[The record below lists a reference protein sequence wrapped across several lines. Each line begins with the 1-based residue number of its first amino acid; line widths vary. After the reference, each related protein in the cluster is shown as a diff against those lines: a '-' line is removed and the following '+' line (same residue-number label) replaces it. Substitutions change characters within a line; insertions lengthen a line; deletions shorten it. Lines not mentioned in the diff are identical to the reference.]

1 MQSIDRRGVLKIL
14 GAAGLAAAGVA
25 GASKLNAGENADIRA
40 NILIIGGGLGG
51 ISLAAK
57 LRRDMPN
64 AELTVLDKD
73 EYFYYQPG
81 FTLIAAGHY
90 LPEDITYEKSNLI
103 PDGVKWIKQNAASID
118 PGANSVKLEDG
129 SNLNYDYLVIASGAE
144 YEFESVKGLSADD
157 IGSDNVTSI
166 YTIPG
171 AVAMSGIMK
180 KVGKEGGKIVF
191 SDNKTPMKCSGANK
205 KVTLLTED
213 MARNLGNRDKL
224 DISIYSGA
232 RTIFSAP
239 IYAKMIEG
247 MLEERDVKY
256 FTSHQLVE
264 VDKSANIAVFEH
276 AMPYRENGEN
286 KLAKELVEVKF
297 DYLHLVPRMKASKI
311 YADAGLS
318 VEKGDVAGNWIS
330 LTRETLQHSKFKNI
344 FAIGDVCGF
353 AAGKTG
359 ASIRKMYS
367 VLAQN
372 LADVIKG
379 REPSARYGGYTA
391 CPLLTKFGKAV
402 MVEFN
407 WTGKPEPTIACMG
420 ATRES
425 YLNWAMKLYMM
436 KPMVMQGM
444 IRGLA

>member
-64 AELTVLDKD
+64 AELAVLDKD

-103 PDGVKWIKQNAASID
+103 PEGVKWIKQNAVSID
-118 PGANSVKLEDG
+118 PAANSVKLEDG
-129 SNLNYDYLVIASGAE
+129 SNLSYDYLVIASGAE

-224 DISIYSGA
+224 DISIYSGCA
-232 RTIFSAP
+232 DDIFRSC
-239 IYAKMIEG
+239 
-247 MLEERDVKY
+247 L
-256 FTSHQLVE
+256 
-264 VDKSANIAVFEH
+264 
-276 AMPYRENGEN
+276 
-286 KLAKELVEVKF
+286 
-297 DYLHLVPRMKASKI
+297 
-311 YADAGLS
+311 
-318 VEKGDVAGNWIS
+318 
-330 LTRETLQHSKFKNI
+330 
-344 FAIGDVCGF
+344 C
-353 AAGKTG
+353 
-359 ASIRKMYS
+359 
-367 VLAQN
+367 
-372 LADVIKG
+372 
-379 REPSARYGGYTA
+379 
-391 CPLLTKFGKAV
+391 
-402 MVEFN
+402 
-407 WTGKPEPTIACMG
+407 
-420 ATRES
+420 
-425 YLNWAMKLYMM
+425 
-436 KPMVMQGM
+436 
-444 IRGLA
+444 

>member
-1 MQSIDRRGVLKIL
+1 
-14 GAAGLAAAGVA
+14 
-25 GASKLNAGENADIRA
+25 
-40 NILIIGGGLGG
+40 
-51 ISLAAK
+51 
-57 LRRDMPN
+57 
-64 AELTVLDKD
+64 
-73 EYFYYQPG
+73 
-81 FTLIAAGHY
+81 
-90 LPEDITYEKSNLI
+90 
-103 PDGVKWIKQNAASID
+103 
-118 PGANSVKLEDG
+118 
-129 SNLNYDYLVIASGAE
+129 
-144 YEFESVKGLSADD
+144 
-157 IGSDNVTSI
+157 
-166 YTIPG
+166 
-171 AVAMSGIMK
+171 
-180 KVGKEGGKIVF
+180 
-191 SDNKTPMKCSGANK
+191 
-205 KVTLLTED
+205 

-239 IYAKMIEG
+239 VYAKMIEG

-318 VEKGDVAGNWIS
+318 VEKGDAAGNWIS

-353 AAGKTG
+353 PAGKTG
-359 ASIRKMYS
+359 ASIRKMYP

-372 LADVIKG
+372 LADAIKG

>member
-1 MQSIDRRGVLKIL
+1 MKSIGRRGALKIL

-25 GASKLNAGENADIRA
+25 SVDKLNAGENEDIRS

-64 AELTVLDKD
+64 AALTILDKD

-81 FTLIAAGHY
+81 FTLIAAGVY
-90 LPEDITYEKSNLI
+90 LPEDITYEKANLI
-103 PDGVKWIKQNAASID
+103 PEGVTWIKQNAASIE
-118 PGANSVKLEDG
+118 PSSNSVTLEDG
-129 SNLNYDYLVIASGAE
+129 SNLTYDYLVIASGTE
-144 YEFESVKGLSADD
+144 YEFESVKGINAED
-157 IGSDNVTSI
+157 IGNGAITSI

-171 AVAMSGIMK
+171 ALHMTQMMK
-180 KVGKEGGKIVF
+180 KLGKEGGKAVF

-213 MARNLGNRDKL
+213 MARNLGGRDKL
-224 DISIYSGA
+224 DIAIYSGA
-232 RTIFSAP
+232 RMIFSSP

-256 FTSHQLVE
+256 FTSHQLIE
-264 VDKSANIAVFEH
+264 VDKSANIAVFERY
-276 AMPYRENGEN
+276 MPYRENGED

-297 DYLHLVPRMKASKI
+297 DFLHLVPRMKASKI

-353 AAGKTG
+353 PAGKTG
-359 ASIRKMYS
+359 ASIRKMYP

-379 REPSARYGGYTA
+379 HEPSAKYGGYTA

>member
-1 MQSIDRRGVLKIL
+1 MQSIDRRGALKIL

-103 PDGVKWIKQNAASID
+103 PDGVKWIKQNAASIG
-118 PGANSVKLEDG
+118 PAANSVKLEDG
-129 SNLNYDYLVIASGAE
+129 SNLSY
-144 YEFESVKGLSADD
+144 
-157 IGSDNVTSI
+157 
-166 YTIPG
+166 
-171 AVAMSGIMK
+171 
-180 KVGKEGGKIVF
+180 
-191 SDNKTPMKCSGANK
+191 SGANK

-239 IYAKMIEG
+239 VYAKMIEG

-311 YADAGLS
+311 YTDAGLS
-318 VEKGDVAGNWIS
+318 VEKGDAAGNWIS

-353 AAGKTG
+353 PAGKTG
-359 ASIRKMYS
+359 ASIRKMYP
-367 VLAQN
+367 VLVQN

-379 REPSARYGGYTA
+379 REPSTRYGGYTA

>member
-118 PGANSVKLEDG
+118 PAANSVKTEDG

-171 AVAMSGIMK
+171 AVAMSSIMK
-180 KVGKEGGKIVF
+180 KVGKDGGKIVF

-239 IYAKMIEG
+239 VYAKMIEG

-276 AMPYRENGEN
+276 TMPYRENGEN

-330 LTRETLQHSKFKNI
+330 LTRETLQHSEFKNI
-344 FAIGDVCGF
+344 FAIGNVCGF

-359 ASIRKMYS
+359 ASIRKMYP

-407 WTGKPEPTIACMG
+407 WTGKPELTIACMG